1 MSYITYVESKDG
13 TKLYTKVN
21 RSEEHDSTIII
32 VHGLAEY
39 AERYD
44 KFVDEL
50 NMFGSNI
57 VRFDHRGHGHSEG
70 KDTYYGSY
78 EEIIEDVKAVVDYV
92 KENIGPKIYL
102 IGHSMGGFAVTLY
115 GTKYP
120 GTVDGYITSG
130 ALTRY
135 HTKLFEGAESL
146 GPEEYFP
153 NEIGE
158 GLCSKASVVEE
169 YKIDAL
175 IKKHISGGLVHSLLE
190 GVEYLK
196 EHAKD
201 FVDPIMILHG
211 KNDGAVSPEDSID
224 LYREIGSE
232 HKSLH
237 IFPKFEHEIFH
248 ENTKF
253 FTFSHLISSW
263 IMELEPDED
272 E

>member
-1 MSYITYVESKDG
+1 M
-13 TKLYTKVN
+13 
-21 RSEEHDSTIII
+21 
-32 VHGLAEY
+32 
-39 AERYD
+39 
-44 KFVDEL
+44 
-50 NMFGSNI
+50 
-57 VRFDHRGHGHSEG
+57 
-70 KDTYYGSY
+70 
-78 EEIIEDVKAVVDYV
+78 
-92 KENIGPKIYL
+92 
-102 IGHSMGGFAVTLY
+102 
-115 GTKYP
+115 
-120 GTVDGYITSG
+120 
-130 ALTRY
+130 
-135 HTKLFEGAESL
+135 
-146 GPEEYFP
+146 
-153 NEIGE
+153 
-158 GLCSKASVVEE
+158 
-169 YKIDAL
+169 
-175 IKKHISGGLVHSLLE
+175 HSLLE

-263 IMELEPDED
+263 IMELEHDED